1 MFQGKSCSLFG
12 SSHGLRTNVST
23 CQTLW
28 RRRAAGESAHPC
40 ELEAWERL
48 LKCPFQPGAWNKRS
62 REQRPL
68 TGVGKLAERE
78 RAGDGNAL
86 QCRTPLALGTQRPP
100 PQSRAG
106 SPTRLADRKE
116 PVVLAK
122 HVSGPKTAHT
132 HPASRRS
139 EWSESTHYLTLTET
153 SNGEKQGVV

>member
-1 MFQGKSCSLFG
+1 MVTLFNAGPRSL
-12 SSHGLRTNVST
+12 SAP
-23 CQTLW
+23 
-28 RRRAAGESAHPC
+28 RAH
-40 ELEAWERL
+40 
-48 LKCPFQPGAWNKRS
+48 
-62 REQRPL
+62 
-68 TGVGKLAERE
+68 
-78 RAGDGNAL
+78 
-86 QCRTPLALGTQRPP
+86 P

-139 EWSESTHYLTLTET
+139 EWSESTHYLTLTEK